1 MVPKSVASSDVATP
15 NVHFKDNFL
24 IHGLNYTLHPEDT
37 LEHLHQGR
45 FPK

>member
-15 NVHFKDNFL
+15 IVHFKDNFL

-37 LEHLHQGR
+37 LNTYIKIA